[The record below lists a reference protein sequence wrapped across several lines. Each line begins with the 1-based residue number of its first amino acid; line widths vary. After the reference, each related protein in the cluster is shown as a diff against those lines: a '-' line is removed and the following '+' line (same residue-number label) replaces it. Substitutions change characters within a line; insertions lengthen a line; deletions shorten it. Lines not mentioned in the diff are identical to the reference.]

1 MTDMMHNFELFQP
14 GSLADAQALL
24 KKHGDDAWLLAGGKD
39 SLDWFKDRVMQPTA
53 VIDISGLAE
62 LGAGIRDEAGGVYIS
77 AMTTLTD
84 VAENALIK
92 DRFPLLAEAAA
103 HVASPQIRNVGTIG
117 GNVCQDTRCSYYR
130 DGFPCYRAG
139 GNTCYANTP
148 TAMNREH
155 TLFEAKRCVAVTP
168 SDTAPACVVLEA
180 EMVVRR
186 GKKEVVIPAEKFF
199 IGPDIDI
206 ERMTALKPGDILMG
220 IRIPAKWSGSHQ
232 YFEKVADRNTWD
244 FALVSIAM
252 AATVEGEAVTDIR
265 LACGAVQCTPRRLSD
280 VEDLLKGEV
289 PNEEME
295 TLAGRVASSGAKP
308 LNYNHFKQPLMSS
321 LAKRAVRSMSA

>member
-14 GSLADAQALL
+14 GSLTDAQSLL
-24 KKHGDDAWLLAGGKD
+24 KKHGDDAWIIAGGKD
-39 SLDWFKDRVMQPTA
+39 SLDWFKDRVKQPKA
-53 VIDISGLAE
+53 VIDISGLTE
-62 LGAGIRDEAGGVYIS
+62 LGGGIRDEAGGVYIS
-77 AMTTLTD
+77 AMTTLTE
-84 VAENALIK
+84 VTESALIK
-92 DRFPLLAEAAA
+92 ERFPLLAEAAGK
-103 HVASPQIRNVGTIG
+103 VASPQIRNVGTIG
-117 GNVCQDTRCSYYR
+117 GNVCQDTRCLYYR

-180 EMVVRR
+180 EMVVMR
-186 GKKEVVIPAEKFF
+186 GKKEIIIPAEDFF
-199 IGPDIDI
+199 IGPEIDI
-206 ERMTALKPGDILMG
+206 ERMTALESGDILMG
-220 IRIPAKWSGSHQ
+220 IRIPAKWAGAHQ

-252 AATVEGEAVTDIR
+252 AAMIEGDAVSDVR
-265 LACGAVQCTPRRLSD
+265 MACGAVQCTPRRLSN

-295 TLAGRVASSGAKP
+295 TLASRVASSGAKP
-308 LNYNHFKQPLMSS
+308 LNYNHFKQPLMSN
-321 LAKRAVRSMSA
+321 LAKRAVRSLSA